1 MNVTMTREEVRSLL
15 NVTENTFKSIVKEKK
30 LEKRLKNKGLELV
43 KKYKI
48 GRNVVYELS
57 PTELSY
63 WQKVQSHYNVK
74 KQCEHDA
81 YTIAR
86 LTNKGLEKSRASIIR
101 DNDIDI
107 SGKTAKKFDDI
118 LENEGIIVKDKTV
131 YALYNKQTGT
141 FDNITEEEYKSFWKD
156 VSFCKELLYE
166 QRRKLNK
173 KEISQDTYDYRNYVI
188 IDQVGREKGEVAVKF
203 DTYKELQDTKELIDM
218 IKKHQ
223 EAKNK

>member
-30 LEKRLKNKGLELV
+30 LEKRLKDKGLELV
-43 KKYKI
+43 EKYKI

-57 PTELSY
+57 PIELSY

-74 KQCEHDA
+74 KQCEHDV

-118 LENEGIIVKDKTV
+118 LENEGIIVKDKIFS
-131 YALYNKQTGT
+131 K
-141 FDNITEEEYKSFWKD
+141 IS
-156 VSFCKELLYE
+156 
-166 QRRKLNK
+166 RK
-173 KEISQDTYDYRNYVI
+173 IFS
-188 IDQVGREKGEVAVKF
+188 
-203 DTYKELQDTKELIDM
+203 
-218 IKKHQ
+218 
-223 EAKNK
+223 